1 MRQEVII
8 GVERRRRW
16 TDAEK
21 ASILSE
27 IGISGATATQ
37 IAARHDLS
45 RQQLYRWR
53 HELHRKGYWDSD
65 PRFLAINVVPDSRPP
80 EAPASSARSIEI
92 MLRNGRSLRVPSNI
106 TDDDVSRLIRLV
118 EAA

>member
-16 TDAEK
+16 SDAEK
-21 ASILSE
+21 ASILLE
-27 IGISGATATQ
+27 IGIDGATATQ
-37 IAARHDLS
+37 VAARHDLS

-53 HELHRKGYWDSD
+53 HTLQRKGYWDAD
-65 PRFLAINVVPDSRPP
+65 PLFLAIDVVPDSRPSET
-80 EAPASSARSIEI
+80 EASPALAIEI
-92 MLRNGRSLRVPSNI
+92 MLQNGRSLRVPSNI
-106 TDDDVSRLIRLV
+106 ADDDVSRLIRLV